1 MTITKIDL
9 TGEELDLSETEEG
22 VREIPSIKKPSISK
36 SFNNE
41 FVWTNDELVPIKPP
55 IKAYIPHEI
64 LNYMRSIE
72 AKMGYNKLEFGAFL
86 KGELN
91 NGILYITK
99 DFLVLKQKVSG
110 ASIDFEENASA
121 EFNGVIHRHPPSCI
135 SFSGVDD
142 KFINSN
148 QMFSLLYVNG
158 NITKGIININIKD
171 DIRLQVELEP
181 IMLYPTIDNIDEIIS
196 KIEEKKFD
204 HSPLLLGN
212 RHILG
217 DDLSDNP
224 RFFGEGDD
232 FRQAFR
238 DKKKRIDHRIAIED
252 EDGITDD
259 EDDEDDDDNEPDEI
273 WDLGDGYTYDG
284 ETILNPISV
293 EVEDYELPHE
303 QQVTLMEVYRNLHN
317 ANTEI

>member
-9 TGEELDLSETEEG
+9 TSEELDLSEVEEG
-22 VREIPSIKKPSISK
+22 VREIPSLKKPTVSK
-36 SFNNE
+36 NFDGE
-41 FVWTNDELVPIKPP
+41 MMWTNDEMVPIKPP

-91 NGILYITK
+91 NGILYVTK

-110 ASIDFEENASA
+110 ASIDFEENAGP
-121 EFNGVIHRHPPSCI
+121 EFNGVIHRHPPSCT
-135 SFSGVDD
+135 SFSGTDD
-142 KFINSN
+142 KYINSN

-158 NITKGIININIKD
+158 NITKGIINIVIKN
-171 DIRLQVELEP
+171 DIRLQVELDP
-181 IMLYPTIDNIDEIIS
+181 IMLYPTIDNIDEIIG
-196 KIEEKKFD
+196 KIEEKKFE

-212 RHILG
+212 RHLLNHG
-217 DDLSDNP
+217 LDDNP
-224 RFFGEGDD
+224 RFGEDGD

-238 DKKKRIDHRIAIED
+238 DKKKKNNHFKGIALEE

-259 EDDEDDDDNEPDEI
+259 EDDDDDDEPDQI
-273 WDLGDGYTYDG
+273 WDLGDGYTFDG
-284 ETILNPISV
+284 ETILNPIEV
-293 EVEDYELPHE
+293 EIEDYELPHE
-303 QQVTLMEVYRNLHN
+303 QQVALMEVYRTMHN
-317 ANTEI
+317 ESSQV